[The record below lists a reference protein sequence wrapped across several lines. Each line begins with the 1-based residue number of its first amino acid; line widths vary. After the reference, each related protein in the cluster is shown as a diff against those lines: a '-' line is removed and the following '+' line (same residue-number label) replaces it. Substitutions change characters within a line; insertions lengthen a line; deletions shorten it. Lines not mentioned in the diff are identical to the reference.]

1 MEIYKKNFEL
11 LSKNHVYSKEMEHD
25 ACGVGVIASTE
36 GKKSRAIVEYG
47 IEALKAVWHRGAI
60 DADGKTGDGAGIH
73 VEVPKDFFIEKI
85 QVTGHDYDNSD
96 ICVGMIFLPR
106 NDYSSQESCKTI
118 VESELTKNNFSIYGW
133 RQVPV
138 NPKVLGEKAL
148 QTMPEI
154 IQVLFKSNDP
164 NLLDKDLERKI
175 YETRK
180 RIENKVFNASLN
192 NFYICS
198 MSSKSI
204 IYKGLYLAEAI
215 SDFYLDL
222 RDKRFVSRYAIFHQ
236 RFSTNTAPSWSLA
249 QPFRAVAHN
258 GEINTYK
265 GNKNWM
271 KVHEQEMSSP
281 LFDNVEN
288 LKPVIQKG
296 VSDSAALDNVFELLN
311 KSGQSAPLAKL
322 MLIPDAWSKKNKT
335 LPKSHQQL
343 FNFLNSTMEPWDGPA
358 AIAATDNE
366 WVIAANDRNG
376 LRPLRYAITKDK
388 MLFAGSET
396 GMIELNE
403 KKILSKGRL
412 GPGEIIGVRIEKGK
426 VFSNIQIKDYLA
438 KEFKHFNSQIVD
450 LDEKLSISNEKH
462 TFDGENLRRRQYTFG
477 ISLEDLELILHPMA
491 EDAKEATGSMGDD
504 TPLAV
509 LSDRYRPLYHFFRQ
523 NFSQVTNPPIDSL
536 RENKV
541 MSLKTRFGNLG
552 NILDFDTLTKEN
564 IYVLNSPILSNS
576 QFNKF
581 INFFGKNSVA
591 INCTFS
597 QNDNLSAAIAR
608 IQKEAEI
615 AVRQGVTQL
624 VLSDKDLSSKN
635 MPIPMLL
642 CVGAINSFLI
652 EKKLRGYVSINVQ
665 SGEALDTHSFATLL
679 GVGATTV
686 NPYLAFDSLYQ
697 RYTKKLFGQ
706 FSFDDCVQRYIK
718 SVNAGLLKI
727 MSKMGISVL
736 SSYRGGCNFETVG
749 LSRTVVNDYFPGV
762 TSKISGIGLVGI
774 EKKIREIHKEAFE
787 STETVLPIGG
797 IYRYR
802 KNGETHQ
809 YQGRLIHLLQSAV
822 GSNSYDAYKKY
833 AEGIYNLPPINLRDL
848 IDFRK
853 KKLGPS
859 INISE
864 VEPIENVLKRF
875 GSGSMSHGALSK
887 EAHETLAIG
896 MNRIKGASCSG
907 EGGEDEKRFKK
918 LDSGDSANSRV
929 KQIASARFGVTVN
942 YLNNCNEIEIKIA
955 QGAKPGEGGQLPG
968 FKVTNEI
975 AKLRH
980 STPGVTLISP
990 PPHHDIYSIEDL
1002 AQLIYDLK
1010 QINPKA
1016 RVGVKLVASSGI
1028 GTIAAGVAKAKADII
1043 LISGHNG
1050 GTGATPQTS
1059 VKYVGIPWEMGLTE
1073 ANQVLTLN
1081 NLRHKIT
1088 LRTDGGIKTGRDVVI
1103 AAMMGAEEYGVATT
1117 ALVAMGCIMVRQ
1129 CHSNTCPVGVCT
1141 QDDKLREK
1149 FTGTPDK
1156 VVNLFTFIAQEVRE
1170 ILASLGFKSLNEII
1184 GRTDLL
1190 MQVNKGSPNLDD
1202 LDLNPLFV
1210 QADPGN
1216 NKRYCEEPS
1225 INEVPDTLDQ
1235 EIWPEIENA
1244 LDGLKSIDKEFAIK
1258 NTNRAVG
1265 TRISHHLYK
1274 KYGYEKLKDDF
1285 LTLNFIGSA
1294 GQSFGA
1300 FASKGLKLNLKGD
1313 ANDYVGKGL
1322 SGGKIS
1328 IKLSHESNLISNENT
1343 IIGNTVLYGATSGKL
1358 FAAGQAGDRFA
1369 VRNSGAISVIEGCDS
1384 NGCEYM
1390 TGGTVVILG
1399 NVGDN
1404 FAAGMTGGMAFIY
1417 DKSLQFEKK
1426 INPNSVVWQN
1436 IETEYWKKFL
1446 KDLVY
1451 EHYFETQSTIS
1462 KKIISNF
1469 DEEIKN
1475 FVQVCPKEML
1485 DKLKNPI
1492 TYNSKTKEAI

>member
-1 MEIYKKNFEL
+1 MKKYIKNLEL
-11 LSKNHVYSKEMEHD
+11 LTKNHVYSKEMEHD

-36 GKKSRAIVEYG
+36 GKKSRSVVEYG
-47 IEALKAVWHRGAI
+47 IEALKAVWHRGAV

-73 VEVPKDFFIEKI
+73 VEIPKDFFIEKI
-85 QVTGHDYDNSD
+85 EVTGHDYDNSE
-96 ICVGMIFLPR
+96 ICVGMIFLPK

-164 NLLDKDLERKI
+164 NLLDKSLERKI

-180 RIENKVFNASLN
+180 RIEKKAFELSLN

-198 MSSKSI
+198 ISSKSI

-222 RDKRFVSRYAIFHQ
+222 RDSRFISRYAIFHQ

-249 QPFRAVAHN
+249 QPFRAIAHN
-258 GEINTYK
+258 GEINTYR

-271 KVHEQEMSSP
+271 RVHEQEMSSP
-281 LFDNVEN
+281 LFDDVEN

-311 KSGQSAPLAKL
+311 KSGQPAPLAKL
-322 MLIPDAWSKKNKT
+322 MLVPDAWSKKNKT
-335 LPKSHQQL
+335 LPRSHQQL

-403 KKILSKGRL
+403 KQILSKGRL

-426 VFSNIQIKDYLA
+426 VFSNDKIKDYLA
-438 KEFKHFNSQIVD
+438 KEFKHFNSQIID
-450 LDEKLSISNEKH
+450 LDDKLPIVNEKNC
-462 TFDGENLRRRQYTFG
+462 FSGESLRRRQYTFG

-491 EDAKEATGSMGDD
+491 EDAKEAIGSMGDD

-564 IYVLNSPILSNS
+564 IYVLNSPILSNT
-576 QFNKF
+576 QFSKF
-581 INFFGKNSVA
+581 INFFGKNSK
-591 INCTFS
+591 IIDCTFS
-597 QNDNLSAAIAR
+597 KTDTLLEAIQN
-608 IQKEAEI
+608 IQKEAEV
-615 AVRQGVTQL
+615 AVRKGITQL
-624 VLSDKDLSSKN
+624 ILSDKDLSSEKLP
-635 MPIPMLL
+635 MPMLL

-665 SGEALDTHSFATLL
+665 SGEALDTHSFATLI

-697 RYTKKLFGQ
+697 RYEKKLFGQ
-706 FSFDDCVQRYIK
+706 FSFDDCVERFIK
-718 SVNAGLLKI
+718 SVNSGLLKI

-749 LSRTVVNDYFPGV
+749 LSRSIVNDYFPGV
-762 TSKISGIGLVGI
+762 VSKISGIGLIGI

-787 STETVLPIGG
+787 SSETILPIGG

-822 GSNSYDAYKKY
+822 GSNSYEAYKKY

-848 IDFRK
+848 INFRK
-853 KKLGPS
+853 KKLGQP

-864 VEPIENVLKRF
+864 VEPVEKILKRF

-907 EGGEDEKRFKK
+907 EGGEDEKRF
-918 LDSGDSANSRV
+918 DIMNNGDSANSRV

-968 FKVTNEI
+968 FKVTDEI

-1016 RVGVKLVASSGI
+1016 RIGVKLVASSGI

-1081 NLRHKIT
+1081 NLRHKVT

-1141 QDDKLREK
+1141 QDQKLRDK
-1149 FTGTPDK
+1149 FSGTPDK
-1156 VVNLFTFIAQEVRE
+1156 IVNLFTFIAKEVRE
-1170 ILASLGFKSLNEII
+1170 ILAALGFKSLNEII

-1190 MQVNKGSPNLDD
+1190 RQVNKASPNLDD

-1216 NKRYCEEPS
+1216 NKRYCDVPE
-1225 INEVPDTLDQ
+1225 INEVPNTLDQ
-1235 EIWPEIENA
+1235 EIWPEIEKS
-1244 LDGLKSIDKEFAIK
+1244 LDNSEKIEKEFFIK

-1274 KYGYEKLKDDF
+1274 KYGYEKLEENF
-1285 LTLNFIGSA
+1285 LTLNFKGSA

-1300 FASKGLKLNLKGD
+1300 FSSKGLKLVLKGD

-1322 SGGKIS
+1322 SGATIS
-1328 IKLSHESNLISNENT
+1328 IKLSDESNLISNENT

-1369 VRNSGAISVIEGCDS
+1369 VRNSGAITVIEGCDS

-1390 TGGTVVILG
+1390 TGGSVVILG

-1417 DKSLQFEKK
+1417 DKSKEFEKK
-1426 INPNSVVWQN
+1426 VNPESVIWQKV
-1436 IETEYWKKFL
+1436 ETEYWYKFL
-1446 KDLVY
+1446 KKLIK
-1451 EHYFETQSTIS
+1451 EHFEETGSKLS
-1462 KKIISNF
+1462 KKIIENYE
-1469 DEEIKN
+1469 EEIHN
-1475 FVQVCPKEML
+1475 FVQVCPKEMIN
-1485 DKLKNPI
+1485 KLKNPI
-1492 TYNSKTKEAI
+1492 TLKSKIEKVS

>member
-1 MEIYKKNFEL
+1 MEQYLKNKRL
-11 LSKNHVYSKEMEHD
+11 LKENNVYSDDMEHD

-36 GKKSRAIVEYG
+36 GKKSRQVVEYG
-47 IEALKAVWHRGAI
+47 IEALKAVWHRGAV

-73 VEVPKDFFIEKI
+73 VEIPKDFFIEKI
-85 QVTGHDYDNSD
+85 EVTGHEYENSE
-96 ICVGMIFLPR
+96 IGVGMIFLPR
-106 NDYSSQESCKTI
+106 NDYGSQEACKTI

-148 QTMPEI
+148 MTMPEI
-154 IQVLFKSNDP
+154 IQVLFRSNDES
-164 NLLDKDLERKI
+164 LLNKELERKI
-175 YETRK
+175 YETRRK
-180 RIENKVFNASLN
+180 IENEAIKQSLN

-198 MSSKSI
+198 LSSKSI
-204 IYKGLYLAEAI
+204 IYKGMFLAEAI

-222 RDKRFVSRYAIFHQ
+222 KDTRFISRYAIFHQ
-236 RFSTNTAPSWSLA
+236 RFSTNTAPSWNLA

-258 GEINTYK
+258 GEINTFR

-271 KVHEQEMSSP
+271 KVHEQEMNSP
-281 LFDNVEN
+281 LFEDIEN
-288 LKPVIQKG
+288 LKPVIQQG
-296 VSDSAALDNVFELLN
+296 TSDSAALDNVFELLN
-311 KSGQSAPLAKL
+311 ISGQPAPLAKL
-322 MLIPDAWSKKNKT
+322 MLVPDAWSKKSKT
-335 LPKSHQQL
+335 LPKNHQQL

-388 MLFAGSET
+388 LLFAGSET

-403 KKILSKGRL
+403 KRILEKGRL

-426 VFSNIQIKDYLA
+426 VFSNEQIKDYLA
-438 KEFKHFNSQIVD
+438 KEYKHFNSQIVD
-450 LDEKLSISNEKH
+450 LDDKLTIANEKNY
-462 TFDGENLRRRQYTFG
+462 FSGQELRKRQHAFG
-477 ISLEDLELILHPMA
+477 ITLEDIELILHPMA

-509 LSDRYRPLYHFFRQ
+509 LSDKYRPLYHFFRQ

-576 QFNKF
+576 QLEKF
-581 INFFGKNSVA
+581 INFFGKNSKV
-591 INCTFS
+591 IDCTFAE
-597 QNDNLSAAIAR
+597 NENLSDAIIR
-608 IQKEAEI
+608 IQKESEI

-624 VLSDKDLSSKN
+624 ILSDKEMSETRLP
-635 MPIPMLL
+635 MPMLL
-642 CVGAINSFLI
+642 SVGAINSFLI
-652 EKKLRGYVSINVQ
+652 GKKLRGYVSINVQ
-665 SGEALDTHSFATLL
+665 TGEALDTHSFATLI

-686 NPYLAFDSLYQ
+686 NPYLAFDSLFQ
-697 RYTKKLFGQ
+697 RHEKKLFGQ
-706 FSFDDCVQRYIK
+706 FSFDECIERYIK

-749 LSRTVVNDYFPGV
+749 LSRTIVSDYFPGV
-762 TSKISGIGLVGI
+762 VSKISGIGLTGI
-774 EKKIREIHKEAFE
+774 EKKVRHIHKEAFE
-787 STETVLPIGG
+787 NSENILPIGG

-809 YQGRLIHLLQSAV
+809 YQGKLIHLLQSAV
-822 GSNSYDAYKKY
+822 GTKSYEAYKRY

-853 KKLGPS
+853 KKLGPK
-859 INISE
+859 IEISE
-864 VEPIENVLKRF
+864 VEPIENILKRF

-887 EAHETLAIG
+887 EAHETLAMG

-907 EGGEDEKRFKK
+907 EGGEDAERFKV
-918 LDSGDSANSRV
+918 LENGDSANSRV

-968 FKVTNEI
+968 FKVTDEI

-1016 RVGVKLVASSGI
+1016 RIGVKLVASSGV

-1081 NLRHKIT
+1081 NLRHKVT
-1088 LRTDGGIKTGRDVVI
+1088 LRTDGGIKTGRDVVM

-1141 QDDKLREK
+1141 QDEKLREK

-1156 VVNLFTFIAQEVRE
+1156 VVNLFTFIATEVRE
-1170 ILASLGFKSLNEII
+1170 ILAELGFKSLNEII

-1190 MQVNKGSPNLDD
+1190 MQVSKASPNLDD

-1210 QADPGN
+1210 QADSGE
-1216 NKRYCEEPS
+1216 NKRYCESQE

-1235 EIWPEIENA
+1235 EIWPLIEKK
-1244 LDGLKSIDKEFAIK
+1244 LDAKEKVDQVFTIK

-1265 TRISHHLYK
+1265 TRISHHLYSK
-1274 KYGYEKLKDDF
+1274 FGYENLDEEF
-1285 LTLNFIGSA
+1285 LTLNFKGSA

-1300 FASKGLKLNLKGD
+1300 FSSKGLKLVLEGD

-1322 SGGKIS
+1322 SGATVS
-1328 IKLSHESNLISNENT
+1328 IKLPEESNLISNENT

-1358 FAAGQAGDRFA
+1358 FAAGQAGERFA
-1369 VRNSGAISVIEGCDS
+1369 VRNSGATAVIEGCDS

-1404 FAAGMTGGMAFIY
+1404 FGAGMTGGMAFIY
-1417 DKSLQFEKK
+1417 DIDKQFENKANPESIIWQNVETDYWKEFLKSLVQKHYLET
-1426 INPNSVVWQN
+1426 NSN
-1436 IETEYWKKFL
+1436 L
-1446 KDLVY
+1446 
-1451 EHYFETQSTIS
+1451 S
-1462 KKIISNF
+1462 KKILDNF
-1469 DEEIKN
+1469 SEEINN
-1475 FVQVCPKEML
+1475 FIQVCPKEML
-1485 DKLKNPI
+1485 DKLENPI
-1492 TYNSKTKEAI
+1492 TLKPSTKAVS

>member
-1 MEIYKKNFEL
+1 MDNYKKNLKL
-11 LSKNHVYSKEMEHD
+11 LTDNHVYSKEMEHD

-36 GKKSRAIVEYG
+36 GKKSREVVEYG
-47 IEALKAVWHRGAI
+47 IEALKAVWHRGAV

-73 VEVPKDFFIEKI
+73 VEIPKDFFIEKI
-85 QVTGHDYDNSD
+85 EVTGHSYENSE

-138 NPKVLGEKAL
+138 NPKVLGEKAF

-154 IQVLFKSNDP
+154 IQVLFKSNDN
-164 NLLDKDLERKI
+164 NLTDKDLERKI

-180 RIENKVFNASLN
+180 KIENEAFNLSLN

-198 MSSKSI
+198 ISSKSI
-204 IYKGLYLAEAI
+204 IYKGMFLAEAI
-215 SDFYLDL
+215 SNFYLDL
-222 RDKRFVSRYAIFHQ
+222 KDKRFVSRYAIFHQ

-281 LFDNVEN
+281 LFDDVEN

-322 MLIPDAWSKKNKT
+322 MLVPDAWSKKNKT
-335 LPKSHQQL
+335 LPKNHQQL

-388 MLFAGSET
+388 LLFAGSET

-403 KKILSKGRL
+403 KRILSKGRL
-412 GPGEIIGVRIEKGK
+412 GPGEIIGIRIEKGK
-426 VFSNIQIKDYLA
+426 VFFNDQIKDYLA
-438 KEFKHFNSQIVD
+438 KEFKHFNSQIID

-462 TFDGENLRRRQYTFG
+462 NFSGEELRRRQHTFG

-509 LSDRYRPLYHFFRQ
+509 LSDKYRPLYHFFRQ

-581 INFFGKNSVA
+581 INFFGKNSLP
-591 INCTFS
+591 IDCTFS
-597 QNDNLSAAIAR
+597 IQEKLVDAIKR

-624 VLSDKDLSSKN
+624 ILSDKDLSFEK
-635 MPIPMLL
+635 MPMPMLL
-642 CVGAINSFLI
+642 CVGAINTFLI

-665 SGEALDTHSFATLL
+665 SGEALDTHSFATLI

-697 RYTKKLFGQ
+697 RHEKKLFGQ
-706 FSFDDCVQRYIK
+706 FNFDECVQRYIK

-749 LSRTVVNDYFPGV
+749 LSRTIVNDYFQGV
-762 TSKISGIGLVGI
+762 TSKISGIGLTGI
-774 EKKIREIHKEAFE
+774 EKKIRKIHKEAYE
-787 STETVLPIGG
+787 STDTVLPIGG

-822 GSNSYDAYKKY
+822 GSNSYSAYKKY
-833 AEGIYNLPPINLRDL
+833 VEGIYDLPPINLRDL

-859 INISE
+859 IDITE
-864 VEPIENVLKRF
+864 VEPIENILKRF

-907 EGGEDEKRFKK
+907 EGGEDESRFKIMK
-918 LDSGDSANSRV
+918 SGDSANSRV
-929 KQIASARFGVTVN
+929 KQIASARFGVTIN

-968 FKVTNEI
+968 FKVTDEI

-980 STPGVTLISP
+980 STPGVSLISP

-1016 RVGVKLVASSGI
+1016 RIGVKLVASSGV

-1081 NLRHKIT
+1081 NLRHKVT

-1149 FTGTPDK
+1149 FTGTPEK
-1156 VVNLFTFIAQEVRE
+1156 IVNLFTFIASEVRE
-1170 ILASLGFKSLNEII
+1170 ILAELGFKSLNEVI

-1190 MQVNKGSPNLDD
+1190 MQVSKASPNLDD

-1210 QADPGN
+1210 QADPGE
-1216 NKRYCEEPS
+1216 NKRYCDS
-1225 INEVPDTLDQ
+1225 VDINKVPDTLDQ

-1244 LDGLKSIDKEFAIK
+1244 LNNSEKINKEFIIK

-1265 TRISHHLYK
+1265 TRISHQLFK
-1274 KYGYEKLKDDF
+1274 RYGYENLEENF
-1285 LTLNFIGSA
+1285 LTLNFKGSA

-1300 FASKGLKLNLKGD
+1300 FATKGLKLNLKGD

-1322 SGGKIS
+1322 SGATIS
-1328 IKLSHESNLISNENT
+1328 IKLSDESNLVSNENT

-1369 VRNSGAISVIEGCDS
+1369 VRNSGAMTVIEGCDS

-1399 NVGDN
+1399 HVGDN
-1404 FAAGMTGGMAFIY
+1404 FAAGMTGGMSFVY
-1417 DKSLQFEKK
+1417 DPSNNFDKK
-1426 INPNSVVWQN
+1426 VNPDSVIWQQVETKFWINHLKNLLEEHTK
-1436 IETEYWKKFL
+1436 ETESKLSKNLL
-1446 KDLVY
+1446 K
-1451 EHYFETQSTIS
+1451 
-1462 KKIISNF
+1462 NF
-1469 DEEIKN
+1469 DDEIKN
-1475 FVQVCPKEML
+1475 FVQICPKEMVN
-1485 DKLKNPI
+1485 KLEEPI
-1492 TYNSKTKEAI
+1492 SLKKSIREVS